1 MKSIYE
7 KLRTARVELGFSQGY
22 VAECLGIGR
31 STMTQIELGNRKIS
45 ADELEKFCKLYH
57 LSADYLLNSEVADNP
72 KTAVFARGFDELS
85 ENDQQEILNLIA
97 LKKAMANR

>member
-31 STMTQIELGNRKIS
+31 S
-45 ADELEKFCKLYH
+45 ADEIEKFCKLYH

-97 LKKAMANR
+97 FKKAMANR

>member
-45 ADELEKFCKLYH
+45 ADELEN
-57 LSADYLLNSEVADNP
+57 SASSIIYQRIICLIP
-72 KTAVFARGFDELS
+72 K
-85 ENDQQEILNLIA
+85 
-97 LKKAMANR
+97 